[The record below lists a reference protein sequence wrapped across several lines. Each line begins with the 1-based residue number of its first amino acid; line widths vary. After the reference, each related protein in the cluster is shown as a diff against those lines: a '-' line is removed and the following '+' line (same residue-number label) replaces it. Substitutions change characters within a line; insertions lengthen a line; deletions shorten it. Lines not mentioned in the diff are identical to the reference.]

1 MFQQGKKVLYL
12 KKCGFI
18 NYFMKEIKAFQKFW
32 EKFQLYSKEKVDFL
46 SRLNKFVSLASK
58 ELEKVVIKNTDLWL
72 RQISIKLSWGCLRK
86 SSLMFT
92 KKKQKA

>member
-1 MFQQGKKVLYL
+1 
-12 KKCGFI
+12 
-18 NYFMKEIKAFQKFW
+18 MKEIKAFQKFW
-32 EKFQLYSKEKVDFL
+32 EKFQLYFKEKVDFWVVWT
-46 SRLNKFVSLASK
+46 SFVSLASK
-58 ELEKVVIKNTDLWL
+58 ELLKVVMKNTDLWL